1 MQPMGTR
8 ELITKARFAEVA
20 NVSTA
25 AITKATRP
33 GNGLH
38 KATVGEGRKMRIDP
52 NHPAAKAYLEDRR
65 QKKPAVT
72 VSVNGGEEIP
82 YDEYMDQVEDTIKLV
97 GAGAA
102 KETRKRRSAYNI
114 DPADVPDNMQQ
125 FADMTIREV
134 VTKFGTDYR
143 MVDYLRALKEIE
155 TIDANRVKNAKAR
168 GELVHRDLIVKG
180 VLEPIDSAHR
190 KMLTDGAKTIA
201 RRSVAMIGAGK
212 DADELEK
219 FIAEQI
225 TSFIKPAKAKIKRA
239 LENVDD

>member
-1 MQPMGTR
+1 MGTR
-8 ELITKARFAEVA
+8 ELLTKAQFAAIAGVKP
-20 NVSTA
+20 A
-25 AITKATRP
+25 AITQATKP
-33 GNGLH
+33 GKLLH
-38 KATVGEGRKMRIDP
+38 KATVGEGRKMKVDP
-52 NHPAAKAYLEDRR
+52 NHPAAKEYLGDHK
-65 QKKPAVT
+65 QKKPVT
-72 VSVNGGEEIP
+72 VVPTPEETEQ
-82 YDEYMDQVEDTIKLV
+82 EYSELLVAAKLP
-97 GAGAA
+97 GAAGA
-102 KETRKRRSAYNI
+102 KENKKRASVFNI
-114 DPADVPDNMQQ
+114 DPADVPDNMQE

-155 TIDANRVKNAKAR
+155 TIDERRIKSAKFR
-168 GELVHRDLIVKG
+168 GELVHRDLITKG

-212 DADELEK
+212 DVDELEK

-239 LENVDD
+239 LENADT

>member
-1 MQPMGTR
+1 MGTR
-8 ELITKARFAEVA
+8 ELITKANFAKLAGVTP
-20 NVSTA
+20 V
-25 AITKATRP
+25 AITYATKPSRP
-33 GNGLH
+33 LY

-52 NHPAAKAYLEDRR
+52 NHPAAVAYLNDFT

-72 VSVNGGEEIP
+72 VSVNGGDGMP
-82 YDEYMDQVEDTIKLV
+82 YDEFIKEPAKV

-102 KETRKRRSAYNI
+102 KEARKKLSLYNI
-114 DPADVPDNMQQ
+114 DPADVPDNMQD

-134 VTKFGTDYR
+134 VAKFGTDYR

-155 TIDANRVKNAKAR
+155 TIDERRIKSAKMR
-168 GELVHRDLIVKG
+168 GELVHRDLITRG
-180 VLEPIDSAHR
+180 VLDPIDSAHR

>member
-1 MQPMGTR
+1 MGNR
-8 ELITKARFAEVA
+8 ELITKAQFAILA
-20 NVSTA
+20 NVTTTA
-25 AITKATRP
+25 ISKACKP
-33 GNGLH
+33 GKGLH
-38 KATVGEGRKMRIDP
+38 KATVGEGRKQRIDP
-52 NHPAAKAYLEDRR
+52 NHPAATAYLGDTK
-65 QKKPAVT
+65 QKKPKT
-72 VSVNGGEEIP
+72 VDDVPEDDGPDYS
-82 YDEYMDQVEDTIKLV
+82 DEVAEYKPK
-97 GAGAA
+97 GAAGA
-102 KETRKRRSAYNI
+102 KESRKRLSLYNI
-114 DPADVPDNMQQ
+114 DPADVPDNMQE

-155 TIDANRVKNAKAR
+155 TIDERRIKSAKMR
-168 GELVHRDLIVKG
+168 GELVHRDLIAKG

-201 RRSVAMIGAGK
+201 RRSVAMVGAGK

>member
-1 MQPMGTR
+1 MGTR
-8 ELITKARFAEVA
+8 VLLNKSKFAELA
-20 NVSTA
+20 NVSSP
-25 AITKATRP
+25 AITKACRP

-52 NHPAAKAYLEDRR
+52 NHPAARAYLGDTK
-65 QKKPAVT
+65 QKKPVAT
-72 VSVNGGEEIP
+72 VSINGGEEIP
-82 YDEYMDQVEDTIKLV
+82 YDEYMEQLEAGPKLV

-102 KETRKRRSAYNI
+102 KESRKKLSPYNI
-114 DPADVPDNMQQ
+114 DPADVPDTMQE
-125 FADMTIREV
+125 FADMTLREV
-134 VTKFGTDYR
+134 VAKFGTDYR

-155 TIDANRVKNAKAR
+155 TIDERRIKSAKAR
-168 GELVHRDLIVKG
+168 GELVHRDLVVKG
-180 VLEPIDSAHR
+180 VLDPIDSAHR

>member
-1 MQPMGTR
+1 MGTR
-8 ELITKARFAEVA
+8 ELITKAQFADVA
-20 NVSTA
+20 GVSTA
-25 AITKATRP
+25 AITKATKP
-33 GNGLH
+33 GKLLQ
-38 KATVGEGRKMRIDP
+38 KATVGDGRKMRIDP
-52 NHPAAKAYLEDRR
+52 NHPAAKEYLADRK
-65 QKKPAVT
+65 QKGPKVT
-72 VSVNGGEEIP
+72 VTVNGGEELP
-82 YDEYMDQVEDTIKLV
+82 YDEYMEQLEAGPKLR

-102 KETRKRRSAYNI
+102 KETKKQISLYNI
-114 DPADVPDNMQQ
+114 DPADVPDNMQD

-155 TIDANRVKNAKAR
+155 TIDERRVKSAKMR
-168 GELVHRDLIVKG
+168 GELIHRDLVSKG

-201 RRSVAMIGAGK
+201 RRSVAMVGAGK
-212 DADELEK
+212 DADDLEK

-225 TSFIKPAKAKIKRA
+225 SSFIKPAKAKIKRA

>member
-1 MQPMGTR
+1 MGTR
-8 ELITKARFAEVA
+8 QLITKKHFAEIA
-20 NVSTA
+20 GVSTA
-25 AITKATRP
+25 AITKATKP
-33 GNGLH
+33 GKLLH
-38 KATVGEGRKMRIDP
+38 KATVGEGTKMRIDP
-52 NHPAAKAYLEDRR
+52 NHPAAKEYRDDRK
-65 QKKPAVT
+65 QKGPKQPGDVTEPDGPDYSDDVTDLKPRGA
-72 VSVNGGEEIP
+72 
-82 YDEYMDQVEDTIKLV
+82 
-97 GAGAA
+97 AGA
-102 KETRKRRSAYNI
+102 KESRKRLSLYNI
-114 DPADVPDNMQQ
+114 DPADVPDNMQE

-219 FIAEQI
+219 FIAEQV

-239 LENVDD
+239 LENVDG

>member
-1 MQPMGTR
+1 MNLVLWYTVVMGTR
-8 ELITKARFAEVA
+8 ELVTKAQFAIIA
-20 NVSTA
+20 NVSSA
-25 AITKATRP
+25 AITKACKP

-52 NHPAAKAYLEDRR
+52 NHPAAVTYLGDGK
-65 QKKPAVT
+65 QKKPRA
-72 VSVNGGEEIP
+72 
-82 YDEYMDQVEDTIKLV
+82 EDNEVQIKPR

-102 KETRKRRSAYNI
+102 KESRKGRSSYNI
-114 DPADVPDNMQQ
+114 DPADVPDNMQE

-134 VTKFGTDYR
+134 VVKFGTDYR

-155 TIDANRVKNAKAR
+155 IIDANRVKNAKAR

-225 TSFIKPAKAKIKRA
+225 TSFIRPAKAKMKRA
-239 LENVDD
+239 LAAISG